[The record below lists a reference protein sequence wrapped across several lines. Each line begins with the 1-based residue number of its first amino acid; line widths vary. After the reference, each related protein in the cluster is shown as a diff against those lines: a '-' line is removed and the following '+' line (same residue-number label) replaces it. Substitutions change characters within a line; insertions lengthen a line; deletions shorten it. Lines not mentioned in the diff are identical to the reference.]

1 MHLLQFPLA
10 DTQAE
15 NFVIKESNSS
25 RTYVEV
31 LRGRDGRPGRDGK
44 QGPRGP
50 PGKEGN
56 QGKQGHPGLTGTN
69 CGGAT
74 YTRWGHSGCP
84 DVMNTSIVYSG
95 LTAGSH
101 FSHKGGGANYICL
114 VKDPEYTLKNG
125 PREKTY
131 IYGTEYESP
140 ILGTHDTNAPCA
152 VCHVSTRSSMIM
164 IPGKTT
170 CPQDWTREYYG
181 YIMTAYHE
189 HHRSMYVCVD
199 MAMEPIPGSSPNH
212 NGALF
217 YHVEAVCGV
226 GLPCPP
232 YDNRKEINCAV
243 CTK

>member
-1 MHLLQFPLA
+1 MI
-10 DTQAE
+10 T
-15 NFVIKESNSS
+15 ESNSS

-31 LRGRDGRPGRDGK
+31 FRGKDGLPGCDGK
-44 QGPRGP
+44 PGPEGP

-56 QGKQGHPGLTGTN
+56 QGKQGHPGQPGTN

-74 YTRWGHSGCP
+74 YTRWGHNSCP

-95 LTAGSH
+95 VTAGSRWTT
-101 FSHKGGGANYICL
+101 KGGGANYVCL
-114 VKDPEYTLKNG
+114 VKDAEYSLKFDLSG
-125 PREKTY
+125 PREKSF
-131 IYGTEYESP
+131 IYQTEYEYP
-140 ILGTHDTNAPCA
+140 LYGTHSTNAPCA
-152 VCHVSTRSSMIM
+152 VCHVSTRSAMIM

-181 YIMTAYHE
+181 YIMTAHHYHP
-189 HHRSMYVCVD
+189 RSMYVCVD
-199 MAMEPIPGSSPNH
+199 RAIVPIPGSSPDH

-217 YHVEAVCGV
+217 YHVEAVCGI